1 MGLNEL
7 FTEAQLKIAD
17 SDVNISELFQRKS
30 AYVFVGDS
38 GTVIEKDNLFY
49 INQGVNASVWKGFIE
64 DEEVAFKIFFDGCRD
79 CSLPYGTYQRM
90 KELPFKNTIRP
101 TEIFRNL
108 QNLDEDNFGFD
119 AYLMQY
125 LPLAEEQML
134 LSMPSSLLIQNI
146 ANLQEDVE
154 LLANEYIIMI
164 DIKRENSLFDANDS
178 MLYLTD
184 IDMFRVVDTL
194 PREAILK
201 HNYNMLLYLIKDHLH
216 KNVRQVI
223 PDSISEQ
230 MKIYSEID
238 KCFSTAKVLTCPP
251 AAKVE
256 QAFSSVASPKQYFL
270 RR

>member
-7 FTEAQLKIAD
+7 FAEVQLKSYD
-17 SDVNISELFQRKS
+17 SDMNISELFQKKS
-30 AYVFVGDS
+30 ADVFIGDS

-49 INQGVNASVWKGFIE
+49 INQGVNASVWKGSIE
-64 DEEVAFKIFFDGCRD
+64 DKEVAFKIFFDGCRD

-90 KELPFKNTIRP
+90 KELPLKNMIRP
-101 TEIFRNL
+101 TEVFRNL
-108 QNLDEDNFGFD
+108 KNLNKDNFEFD

-125 LPLAEEQML
+125 LSLEEKQML
-134 LSMPSSLLIQNI
+134 LAMPSSLFIQNI

-154 LLANEYIIMI
+154 LLADEYILMR
-164 DIKRENSLFDANDS
+164 DIKRANSIFDANDS

-184 IDMFRVVDTL
+184 VDMFRVVNTL
-194 PREAILK
+194 SKETILK

-216 KNVRQVI
+216 KDIREVFPNDFSKQR
-223 PDSISEQ
+223 
-230 MKIYSEID
+230 KFCAEID

-251 AAKVE
+251 AEKVE

-270 RR
+270 KR